1 MRLIFRTP
9 RRGRALS
16 GRTHTRRG
24 VVGLLLDVEVWI
36 ARPTGGSILVSGF
49 VGMLMGV
56 LMLEAGPSYK
66 VVKPWCVCKDIAD

>member
-1 MRLIFRTP
+1 M
-9 RRGRALS
+9 
-16 GRTHTRRG
+16 
-24 VVGLLLDVEVWI
+24 GLLLDVEVWI